1 MPPTS
6 TPEELAA
13 ARLAQLAD
21 VPHGDI
27 ARYVIELEKAAR
39 EFNSRVEDLEQE
51 NGELRE
57 AVKASAIEVV
67 AQRVGE
73 LDRVTDDYREY
84 LDRQQFTGNPP
95 PADLHE
101 ALLDAIDRVV
111 SECHGNKLIERL
123 RT

>member
-27 ARYVIELEKAAR
+27 ARYVVELEKAAR
-39 EFNSRVEDLEQE
+39 ELNSRAEDLAEE
-51 NGELRE
+51 NDKLRE
-57 AVKASAIEVV
+57 AVKASAIEDL

-73 LDRVTDDYREY
+73 LDAVTECYREH

-101 ALLDAIDRVV
+101 ALLDTIDRIV
-111 SECHGNKLIERL
+111 SECHGHELIERL